1 MQFVFDSTLVAL
13 RNRPGA
19 VYNSRVFESS
29 TFGMQGIGMGSLEFA
44 DAKITNGM
52 IFFNTDFTFA
62 RSKFIFSSAKS
73 YETLFVITVPCNFLG
88 MLKNWLAWAK
98 RSNLDN
104 FVIFAMDI
112 QVYAYARVKKLPYVR
127 FNDPSLLFGGQY
139 DINEKNMN
147 NSDLLTD
154 ICHSTTTNVPTYAEN
169 VSRTFVKNHYLL
181 HEEYLLM
188 ERKKFLQCQCSGIR
202 LCLRFC

>member
-19 VYNSRVFESS
+19 VYNSSVFESS

-147 NSDLLTD
+147 NSDLFLTLSTMGGTIKDQHTYGQYGLITTSICMACTHFILIMHLMIRTVD
-154 ICHSTTTNVPTYAEN
+154 IFPC
-169 VSRTFVKNHYLL
+169 
-181 HEEYLLM
+181 
-188 ERKKFLQCQCSGIR
+188 
-202 LCLRFC
+202 